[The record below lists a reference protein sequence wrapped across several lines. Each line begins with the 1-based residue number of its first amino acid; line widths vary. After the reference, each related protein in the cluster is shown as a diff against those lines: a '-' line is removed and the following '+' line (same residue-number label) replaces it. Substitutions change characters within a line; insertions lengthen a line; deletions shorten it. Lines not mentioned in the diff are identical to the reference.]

1 MRTLATIILVLLIAF
16 GIVGYFEGWFTV
28 TNTDGKTNLQFD
40 RDKFSADRDAFGK
53 TVSEK
58 THELSNSIAGLWKK
72 SEKLKGDE
80 KEHVQAELKDLEV
93 ERDKLEKQIKD
104 LGAAAQPKFESIKQ
118 DLSTRLA
125 DVEKKIA
132 DLNKKLG

>member
-1 MRTLATIILVLLIAF
+1 MRTLATIIVVLLIAF

-28 TNTDGKTNLQFD
+28 ANTDGKTNLQFD
-40 RDKFSADRDAFGK
+40 RDKFQTD
-53 TVSEK
+53 VSEQTRRVK
-58 THELSNSIAGLWKK
+58 NSIAGLWKK

-80 KEHVQAELKDLEV
+80 KEHVQAELKDLEA

-118 DLSTRLA
+118 DLSARLA